1 MYRNV
6 IVGYDGSAQADDAV
20 ALAKQLA
27 DATGGSLTLA
37 TVFYL
42 NPRLGGRDP
51 VLQDVE
57 AELTAK
63 LDEVASATGA
73 RTEVIA
79 STSPARGL
87 HWLAEERDADL
98 IVVGS
103 AHHGRAAQV
112 LAGNVGIALL
122 HDSPCAVAVAPHGY
136 AEATPSEI
144 TQVTAGYDGSP
155 DAQMALNDAAE
166 LAAAADVPL
175 KVVTV
180 AETPPIVYGKGGGP
194 NYSWQALREDIKQIM
209 RKRLDD
215 ALETL
220 PSNVEVGG
228 TLIEGEAPAEL
239 ARATGEDGGLLLL
252 GSRGYGPVR
261 RVILG
266 STSADLMRFA
276 PCPVIVHPRSAAADA
291 PAVEAQ
297 ATVNA

>member
-20 ALAKQLA
+20 ALAKQVA

-42 NPRLGGRDP
+42 NSRLGGRDP
-51 VLQDVE
+51 ILRDVE
-57 AELTAK
+57 AEQTRK
-63 LDEVASATGA
+63 LEEVASAAGA
-73 RTEVIA
+73 RTEIVA
-79 STSPARGL
+79 STSAARGL

-112 LAGNVGIALL
+112 FAGNVGIALL

-136 AEATPSEI
+136 AEATHTSI
-144 TQVTAGYDGSP
+144 TQVTVGYDGSP
-155 DAQMALNDAAE
+155 DAHMALDDAAE
-166 LAAAADVPL
+166 LAATADVPL

-209 RKRLDD
+209 RQRLDE

-220 PSNVEVGG
+220 PSNLEVES

-239 ARATGEDGGLLLL
+239 ASAAADGLLLL

-261 RVILG
+261 RVIIG

-291 PAVEAQ
+291 PVVEGQ
-297 ATVNA
+297 ATANA

>member
-20 ALAKQLA
+20 ALAKQVA

-42 NPRLGGRDP
+42 NSRLGGRDP
-51 VLQDVE
+51 ILQGVE
-57 AELTAK
+57 AEQTRK
-63 LDEVASATGA
+63 LDEVASASGA
-73 RTEVIA
+73 GTEIIV
-79 STSPARGL
+79 STSAARGL
-87 HWLAEERDADL
+87 HWLAEKRDADL

-112 LAGNVGIALL
+112 FAGNVGVALL
-122 HDSPCAVAVAPHGY
+122 HDSPCAVAIAPHGY
-136 AEATPSEI
+136 AEATGSGI
-144 TQVTAGYDGSP
+144 TQVTVGYDGSP
-155 DAQMALNDAAE
+155 DAHMALDDAAE

-194 NYSWQALREDIKQIM
+194 NYSWQALSDDIKQIM
-209 RKRLDD
+209 RQRLDE
-215 ALETL
+215 AMETL
-220 PSNVEVGG
+220 PADLEAEG
-228 TLIEGEAPAEL
+228 TLIEGEAPSEL
-239 ARATGEDGGLLLL
+239 AGAADGGLLLL

-276 PCPVIVHPRSAAADA
+276 PCPVIVHPRSAAAGA
-291 PAVEAQ
+291 PAFEAR
-297 ATVNA
+297 ATASA